1 MEVRITF
8 RSELYLEGKDM
19 KEIAEKW
26 EGMELFS
33 NEANCAGACEV
44 AVVSVEDNDTY
55 DDLTEEFEKC

>member
-8 RSELYLEGKDM
+8 KSELYIEGKDM
-19 KEIAEKW
+19 KEIVEKW

-33 NEANCAGACEV
+33 KEANYAGAYET

-55 DDLTEEFEKC
+55 DDLTQEFEKY